1 MEDDIFHIKT
11 IQPFLVFET
20 KKFYQ
25 RVIASCEISHF
36 YSFSGSDKTVSVPFL
51 ADGCSNI
58 IFCYDRGNINAYVLG
73 QTLEQGVFTIKS
85 GADYFGI
92 RFQPGENPCFED
104 LDVKDMAG
112 KELLLSDFS
121 DMRLL
126 IEKMTE
132 QTTFTT
138 RMCTFMEE
146 YRHYRN
152 KKVSS
157 QHQLYRQIIR
167 LIVAKKGMLK
177 ISELEVLTGYSA
189 RYINHIFENH
199 SGMSAKQFC
208 GIVRIQFVVSEMN
221 KGNVSSFSKLA
232 SDYRYYD
239 QAHFIHEFKQYTG
252 KTPSEYSAEVERC
265 SYKANVINI

>member
-25 RVIASCEISHF
+25 RVIASCGISHF

-58 IFCYDRGNINAYVLG
+58 IFCYDRGNVNAYVLG

-121 DMRLL
+121 NRLHSL
-126 IEKMTE
+126 QECVLLWKNTGTTE
-132 QTTFTT
+132 TKKSVRSTSFTD
-138 RMCTFMEE
+138 R
-146 YRHYRN
+146 
-152 KKVSS
+152 
-157 QHQLYRQIIR
+157 
-167 LIVAKKGMLK
+167 
-177 ISELEVLTGYSA
+177 
-189 RYINHIFENH
+189 
-199 SGMSAKQFC
+199 
-208 GIVRIQFVVSEMN
+208 
-221 KGNVSSFSKLA
+221 
-232 SDYRYYD
+232 
-239 QAHFIHEFKQYTG
+239 
-252 KTPSEYSAEVERC
+252 
-265 SYKANVINI
+265 